1 MSSLPYVCLFSCTLI
16 LGSILALRGN
26 HWIFIWIGLELNLI
40 SFIPLLTSSHVNQ
53 EAEAA
58 IKYFIAQAL
67 GRGLLLLG
75 ALSLLSSPHL
85 PLNPLFYNILL
96 IIGLLIKLG
105 LPPCHFWFPAVIA
118 SISWPI
124 CLILATWQKVIPVI
138 LLIYRITSSL
148 NPLFFLII
156 IFRSFIGGLGGLN
169 QTQLRPL
176 LAYSSIGHMSWI
188 IAARIV
194 SYSRRIIYFLIYILI
209 SIPLIS
215 LFWNRSLY
223 LNSSTNSLGLP
234 TKLFRLVLVI
244 LILSLA
250 GVPPFTGFFPKWLI
264 IQSLSPVS
272 ITVVIIII
280 LGSIINLYYY
290 LNLIFISTLKPDLP
304 PSLYKTHSSKSFLS
318 LPILAT
324 STLALGPIIFI
335 LIYALTILN

>member
-1 MSSLPYVCLFSCTLI
+1 MSSLPYICLFSCTLI

-40 SFIPLLTSSHVNQ
+40 SFIPLLTSSHINQ

-67 GRGLLLLG
+67 GSGLLLLG

-85 PLNPLFYNILL
+85 PLNPIFYNSLL

-118 SISWPI
+118 SISWPM
-124 CLILATWQKVIPVI
+124 CLILATWQKIIPVV
-138 LLIYRITSSL
+138 LLIYRISSSITPIL
-148 NPLFFLII
+148 FLII
-156 IFRSFIGGLGGLN
+156 IFRSLIGGLGGLN

-188 IAARIV
+188 IAASLV

-209 SIPLIS
+209 TIPLIS
-215 LFWNRSLY
+215 LFWTNSLF
-223 LNSSTNSLGLP
+223 LNSSVNSLSLHS
-234 TKLFRLVLVI
+234 KLFRGTLIV

-250 GVPPFTGFFPKWLI
+250 GVPPLTGFFPKWLI
-264 IQSLSPVS
+264 IQSLSSIS
-272 ITVVIIII
+272 ITLVLIIL

-290 LNLIFISTLKPDLP
+290 LNLIFISTLKTSSP
-304 PSLYKTHSSKSFLS
+304 PSIYKSSSTNLLI
-318 LPILAT
+318 LPLLAS
-324 STLALGPIIFI
+324 STLAIGPIIF
-335 LIYALTILN
+335 LII

>member
-1 MSSLPYVCLFSCTLI
+1 M
-16 LGSILALRGN
+16 
-26 HWIFIWIGLELNLI
+26 

-58 IKYFIAQAL
+58 IKYFMAQAL

-124 CLILATWQKVIPVI
+124 CLILATWQKIIPVI
-138 LLIYRITSSL
+138 LLVYRITSSL
-148 NPLFFLII
+148 NSIFFLII
-156 IFRSFIGGLGGLN
+156 IFRSLIGGIGGLN

-176 LAYSSIGHMSWI
+176 LAYSSIGHISWI
-188 IAARIV
+188 IAARLV
-194 SYSRRIIYFLIYILI
+194 SYTRRIIYFLIYILI

-215 LFWNRSLY
+215 LFWNNFLY
-223 LNSSTNSLGLP
+223 LNSSINSLALP
-234 TKLFRLVLVI
+234 SKLFTLSLII

-264 IQSLSPVS
+264 VQSLAPIS
-272 ITVVIIII
+272 ITLVIIIL

-290 LNLIFISTLKPDLP
+290 LNLIFISSLKTSVP
-304 PSLYKTHSSKSFLS
+304 PSIYKSNTINSFLT
-318 LPILAT
+318 LPLLAT
-324 STLALGPIIFI
+324 STLGLGPILFI
-335 LIYALTILN
+335 LIYALTIFN

>member
-1 MSSLPYVCLFSCTLI
+1 MSSLPYICLFSCTLI

-58 IKYFIAQAL
+58 IKYFISQAL

-75 ALSLLSSPHL
+75 ALSLLSSPQL
-85 PLNPLFYNILL
+85 PLNPIFYNILL

-105 LPPCHFWFPAVIA
+105 LPPCHFWFPAVIS

-124 CLILATWQKVIPVI
+124 CLILATWQKLIPII
-138 LLIYRITSSL
+138 LLIYRLSSSITPLLFLVIIFSSL
-148 NPLFFLII
+148 
-156 IFRSFIGGLGGLN
+156 IGGLGGLN

-176 LAYSSIGHMSWI
+176 LAYSSIGHISWI
-188 IAARIV
+188 IAASLI
-194 SYSRRIIYFLIYILI
+194 SYSRSIIYFLIYILI
-209 SIPLIS
+209 TIPLMS
-215 LFWNRSLY
+215 LFWNNFIF
-223 LNSSTNSLGLP
+223 LNSSINNLTLRS
-234 TKLFRLVLVI
+234 KLFSFTLII

-250 GVPPFTGFFPKWLI
+250 GVPPFTGFFPKWI
-264 IQSLSPVS
+264 IVQSLSPVS
-272 ITVVIIII
+272 IRLIIVIL

-290 LNLIFISTLKPDLP
+290 LNLIFISTLKNIVP
-304 PSLYKTHSSKSFLS
+304 PSIYKTTYSKPLLT

-324 STLALGPIIFI
+324 STLILGPIIFI

>member
-1 MSSLPYVCLFSCTLI
+1 M
-16 LGSILALRGN
+16 
-26 HWIFIWIGLELNLI
+26 

-58 IKYFIAQAL
+58 IKYFMAQAL

-124 CLILATWQKVIPVI
+124 CLILATWQKIIPVI
-138 LLIYRITSSL
+138 LLVYRITSSL
-148 NPLFFLII
+148 NSIFFLII
-156 IFRSFIGGLGGLN
+156 IFRSLIGGIGGLN

-176 LAYSSIGHMSWI
+176 LAYSSIGHISWI
-188 IAARIV
+188 IAARLV
-194 SYSRRIIYFLIYILI
+194 SYTRRIIYFLIYILI

-215 LFWNRSLY
+215 LFWNNFLY
-223 LNSSTNSLGLP
+223 LNSSINSLALP
-234 TKLFRLVLVI
+234 SKLFTLSLII

-264 IQSLSPVS
+264 VQSLAPIS
-272 ITVVIIII
+272 ITLVIIIL

-290 LNLIFISTLKPDLP
+290 LNLIFISSLKPSVP
-304 PSLYKTHSSKSFLS
+304 PSIYKSNTINSFLT
-318 LPILAT
+318 LPLLAT
-324 STLALGPIIFI
+324 STLGLGPILFI
-335 LIYALTILN
+335 LIYALTIFN